1 MQEQIIVLDQG
12 MDAAKVAAMSTCCI
26 GKPVGAATASSPA
39 E

>member
-12 MDAAKVAAMSTCCI
+12 MDAAEVAATAGCCL
-26 GKPVGAATASSPA
+26 GKPTAPATASSPA